1 MVKCYG
7 MTKLTLMTGISDK
20 SGNNDIAVS
29 NILPGIE
36 CKIINSETQETLG
49 RMETGELCVK
59 GDHILMLGYY
69 NNLKATNKTIDKDG
83 WLHTGDVAHYDE
95 ASNLYIVDRLK
106 ELIKYKGYEVSPVEI
121 EVLLLSHPAVKDAV
135 ASKFDELAGE
145 LLIAFIA
152 KQPNSE
158 VIPQEIID
166 FVRYFYYWVLS
177 ETKQSS
183 CRFTH
188 YKLNDKKLARIIF
201 VHNY

>member
-1 MVKCYG
+1 

-36 CKIINSETQETLG
+36 C
-49 RMETGELCVK
+49 
-59 GDHILMLGYY
+59 YY
-69 NNLKATNKTIDKDG
+69 NNLKATNETIDKDG
-83 WLHTGDVAHYDE
+83 WLHTGDVAHYNE
-95 ASNLYIVDRLK
+95 AGNLYIVDRLK

-158 VIPQEIID
+158 VIRQEIID
-166 FVRYFYYWVLS
+166 FVKILGQQNS
-177 ETKQSS
+177 GIGS
-183 CRFTH
+183 
-188 YKLNDKKLARIIF
+188 
-201 VHNY
+201 

>member
-1 MVKCYG
+1 
-7 MTKLTLMTGISDK
+7 MTELTLMTGISDK

-49 RMETGELCVK
+49 PMETGELCVK

-69 NNLKATNKTIDKDG
+69 NNLKATNETINKDG

-95 ASNLYIVDRLK
+95 AGNLYIVDRLK
-106 ELIKYKGYEVSPVEI
+106 ELIKYKGYQVSPVEI
-121 EVLLLSHPAVKDAV
+121 EVFLLSYPAVKDVAV
-135 ASKFDELAGE
+135 ASKFDELSGE
-145 LLIAFIA
+145 LLTAFIA

-166 FVRYFYYWVLS
+166 FVKSTVRYFYYWVLS

-188 YKLNDKKLARIIF
+188 YK
-201 VHNY
+201 